1 MTNLTKIRRRFAPL
15 QNQETVEPCPSEGF
29 RSLALL
35 VRQAR
40 LERWPTKQCG
50 FGLNEPII
58 SCRQIC

>member
-29 RSLALL
+29 RSLAML

-50 FGLNEPII
+50 FGLN
-58 SCRQIC
+58 